1 MSYCR
6 QNGNDSDVYVYPSM
20 YGGIV
25 CTCANDRY
33 IFNKRSFLIEHLKK
47 HLDNGDKVPE
57 RVFQRLEKEIK
68 ELGDSC

>member
-1 MSYCR
+1 
-6 QNGNDSDVYVYPSM
+6 M